1 MGCEDADVDCVVRR
15 RTRWTG
21 VGAVFAGLV
30 AVASAA
36 VVVGGTQVGSVPS
49 AVASTTDAT
58 PWMPRPGGLPPFFPD
73 MSSEVSSQGTVR
85 SPQGSDPV
93 MDWVTKAQPAG
104 QDIQSAVQRV
114 QAAVG
119 TGDIAGT
126 KAACEQMSDANKRLN
141 ATLPTPVQAL
151 TSEVRDFV
159 AEIGAASSVCLKAG
173 PDAGQAEIDAFT
185 EHLNAAT
192 AHYTRVQQIAGGAA
206 GPRPRPGLPN

>member
-104 QDIQSAVQRV
+104 QDNSSAR
-114 QAAVG
+114 A
-119 TGDIAGT
+119 
-126 KAACEQMSDANKRLN
+126 
-141 ATLPTPVQAL
+141 
-151 TSEVRDFV
+151 
-159 AEIGAASSVCLKAG
+159 
-173 PDAGQAEIDAFT
+173 
-185 EHLNAAT
+185 
-192 AHYTRVQQIAGGAA
+192 
-206 GPRPRPGLPN
+206 